1 MASARVVSVI
11 MPWKLSDEEA
21 QRRAGVGAKRGL
33 IGCQGDRTDE
43 RKIGI

>member
-1 MASARVVSVI
+1 MASAGVASVI

-21 QRRAGVGAKRGL
+21 QRRAGVGGKRGL
-33 IGCQGDRTDE
+33 IGCQGDGADE

>member
-1 MASARVVSVI
+1 MARVRVASII

-21 QRRAGVGAKRGL
+21 QRRAGVGGKRGL